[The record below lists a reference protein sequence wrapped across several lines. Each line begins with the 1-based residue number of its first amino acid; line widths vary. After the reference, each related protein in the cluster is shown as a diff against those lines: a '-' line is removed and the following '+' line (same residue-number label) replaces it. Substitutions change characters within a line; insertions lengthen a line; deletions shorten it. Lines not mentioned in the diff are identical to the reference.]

1 MTTTVEQIKNF
12 TGTDTFKVACMCN
25 RNHTKDWFNISIE
38 EYVAMLERDGLEFGN
53 QAHLRKL
60 NHRLLND

>member
-1 MTTTVEQIKNF
+1 MTTTAKQIKNF
-12 TGTDTFKVACMCN
+12 TGTDTWKVVCACN
-25 RNHTKDWFNISIE
+25 RTHTKAWFDMSIE
-38 EYVAMLERDGLEFGN
+38 EYVEMLERDGLDFGN